1 MPETASENAVVLD
14 LGVASLARRRAW
26 RMFKDLMAK
35 HGVAVGGIGVI
46 IAILLIFFYLIYVV
60 MPLFV
65 PASINSVSHY
75 SVPSTVKSTAQST
88 VQTPDTIPADAA
100 PSETSSTDS
109 TSSNSVAPISAA
121 SPDSESAVYLTL
133 DEQGEI
139 AARFFHSGNI
149 VFFESKNGE
158 TLQSQQLP
166 VPEGISISSFAV
178 GNPARG
184 VFAYGLSNGKAIV
197 SKLSYKVT
205 YPNDV
210 RVITPVLSFPFGE
223 APIVVDEEGGSISHL
238 AIQDTDEGLT
248 LIAATDDKRIVVASF
263 TKEESLLGDEVS
275 LESTYSAID
284 DYDSEVSYLLLSQ
297 NQANLYIANSAGQLS
312 HYDVRDKE
320 SIKLIQKLS
329 IIKPNR
335 QLTQLVFLT
344 GDLSLMAGDSKGT
357 VTQWFAVRNERNDE
371 VLTPIRS
378 FQLGTNPITA
388 ISSEQRRKGF
398 VAANASG
405 MIGIFHTTAERSL
418 LTRQIETASLSL
430 ASLSPRANALLL
442 EDSNHL
448 LHFMR
453 IKNEH
458 PEVSWSSL
466 WNKVWY
472 ESYDSP
478 QYIWQSSSAD
488 NDFEPKLSL
497 TPLVFGTLKAAFYA
511 MLFAI
516 PLAIFGAIYTAYF
529 MAPRMRKIVKPSIET
544 MEALPT
550 VILGFLAGLWLAPL
564 VEENLPGIFSLLLIM
579 PIGVLLFAYA
589 WHVFSAKLRIRI
601 AEGWIAALLIPVV
614 LLLGWFAMSLSHPL
628 EFLLFDGNMRSWLA
642 NDLGVDFD
650 QRNSIVV
657 GFAMGFAVIPTIFS
671 IAEDAIFSVPKHL
684 TFGSLALGATLWQT
698 LTRVV
703 ILTASPGI
711 FSAVMIGLGRA
722 VGETMIVLMATG
734 NTPVMDFSMFQ
745 GMRTLAANI
754 AVEMPESELHSTHYR
769 VLFLAAL
776 VLFLFTFVFN
786 TFAELVRQRLRVKYS
801 SL

>member
-1 MPETASENAVVLD
+1 MSETTPKNKPILD
-14 LGVASLARRRAW
+14 LGDAALARRRAW
-26 RMFKDLMAK
+26 RMFKDVVAK
-35 HGVAVGGIGVI
+35 HSVAIGGTGVI
-46 IAILLIFFYLIYVV
+46 IAILLIFFYLLYVV
-60 MPLFV
+60 LPLFV
-65 PASINSVSHY
+65 PASINSVTHY
-75 SVPSTVKSTAQST
+75 S
-88 VQTPDTIPADAA
+88 IP
-100 PSETSSTDS
+100 TDS
-109 TSSNSVAPISAA
+109 QVPNVDPPIPGISTSEVPMSVAPTN
-121 SPDSESAVYLTL
+121 DGGVYLAL

-139 AARFFHSGNI
+139 GARFLISGTI
-149 VFFESKNGE
+149 IFIQSKDGE
-158 TLQSQQLP
+158 VIERHALP
-166 VPEGISISSFAV
+166 LPKGITSTSFAA

-184 VFAYGLSNGKAIV
+184 IFAYGLSSGGAIIG
-197 SKLSYKVT
+197 KLSYKIT

-210 RVITPVLSFPFGE
+210 RVITPVISYPFGE
-223 APIVVDEEGGSISHL
+223 APVVVDEEGSGLLRL
-238 AIQDTDEGLT
+238 AIQDNDDGLT
-248 LIAATDDKRIVVASF
+248 LVAASSDKRIVVAHF
-263 TKEESLLGDEVS
+263 TKEQSLLGDEVS
-275 LESTYSAID
+275 LESTYSSVD
-284 DYDSEVSYLLLSQ
+284 DYDSDVSFLLLSQ
-297 NQANLYIANSAGQLS
+297 NQLNLYIANTAGQLN
-312 HYDVRDKE
+312 HYNLRDKE
-320 SIKLIQKLS
+320 NVKLVQKLS
-329 IIKPNR
+329 IVKPNR
-335 QLTQLVFLT
+335 QLTRLEFLT
-344 GDLSLMAGDSKGT
+344 GEISLLAGDSTGNI
-357 VTQWFAVRNERNDE
+357 TQWFAVRNERNDE
-371 VLTPIRS
+371 ILTPIRS
-378 FQLGTNPITA
+378 FQLGSTPITA
-388 ISSEQRRKGF
+388 INSEQRRKGF
-398 VAANASG
+398 VAANTSG
-405 MIGIFHTTAERSL
+405 SIGIFHTTSERSL
-418 LTRQIETASLSL
+418 LTKQIESASINQ
-430 ASLSPRANALLL
+430 AYFSPRANALLL

-466 WNKVWY
+466 WKKVWY

-478 QYIWQSSSAD
+478 KYVWQSSSAD

-516 PLAIFGAIYTAYF
+516 PLAILGAIYTAYF
-529 MAPRMRKIVKPSIET
+529 MAPGMRKIVKPSIET

-564 VEENLPGIFSLLLIM
+564 IEEHLPGIFSLLIIM
-579 PIGVLLFAYA
+579 PFGVLLFAYG
-589 WHVFSAKLRIRI
+589 WHRCPPSIRLRIPD
-601 AEGWIAALLIPVV
+601 GWTAALLIPVV
-614 LLLGWFAMSLSHPL
+614 LLLGWLAMSMSRPL
-628 EFLLFDGNMRSWLA
+628 EFMLFGGDMRAWLA
-642 NDLGVDFD
+642 NDLGVAFD

-754 AVEMPESELHSTHYR
+754 AVEMPESEVASTHYR

-786 TFAELVRQRLRVKYS
+786 TFAEVVRQRLRVKYS